1 MNKEEMI
8 EKLSDIE
15 HDRWCN
21 WQRYLHSCCIK
32 NEDGSLTIPKILVER
47 WEYEIN
53 TKYNNLPDN
62 IKESDRKETYKII
75 PIIDEYLKHQLE
87 EKDKVID
94 EILNHPFF
102 TSECPC
108 SSIGDGFVQELC
120 DCDNCQEDYKKCW
133 IKYFKNEILER
144 GKNGK

>member
-32 NEDGSLTIPKILVER
+32 NEDGSLTIPKVLVER

-62 IKESDRKETYKII
+62 IKESDRKEF
-75 PIIDEYLKHQLE
+75 L
-87 EKDKVID
+87 
-94 EILNHPFF
+94 
-102 TSECPC
+102 
-108 SSIGDGFVQELC
+108 
-120 DCDNCQEDYKKCW
+120 
-133 IKYFKNEILER
+133 
-144 GKNGK
+144 

>member
-1 MNKEEMI
+1 MI

-21 WQRYLHSCCIK
+21 WQRYLHSCCIN

-94 EILNHPFF
+94 EIKNALTNYK
-102 TSECPC
+102 SEWA
-108 SSIGDGFVQELC
+108 
-120 DCDNCQEDYKKCW
+120 EDDQVVKDINKFL
-133 IKYFKNEILER
+133 KILER

>member
-15 HDRWCN
+15 HDRWCS
-21 WQRYLHSCCIK
+21 WQKYLHSCCVK
-32 NEDGSLTIPKILVER
+32 NEDGSLTIPKVLVER

-75 PIIDEYLKHQLE
+75 PIIDEYLQHQLE
-87 EKDKVID
+87 EKDKSINDAINYID
-94 EILNHPFF
+94 NHMYERYCY
-102 TSECPC
+102 TGSE
-108 SSIGDGFVQELC
+108 DRL
-120 DCDNCQEDYKKCW
+120 K
-133 IKYFKNEILER
+133 EILER